1 MLVEV
6 LVNGLVGSKVT
17 LAGRENATDIH
28 GLVSLA
34 QSNQLPAESLKTVGS
49 QCKLITVS
57 TFSMSAS
64 SMEGHRL
71 FPRTISVGK
80 FHVPNRQV
88 LRRSKNIS

>member
-1 MLVEV
+1 VLVEV
-6 LVNGLVGSKVT
+6 LNGLVGSKVR
-17 LAGRENATDIH
+17 LAGRENATDVH

-49 QCKLITVS
+49 RYKLTTVS
-57 TFSMSAS
+57 TFFSVSVS

-71 FPRTISVGK
+71 FPRAISVGK

-88 LRRSKNIS
+88 LRRSKNIQ